1 MTERGAEALDLLK
14 DRIEL
19 RDIPFTE
26 RGSRLL
32 LFHQEDGFR
41 LRVAERWF
49 KKDRQLSAYRQRP
62 PLIEAWQFLGPDG
75 EALSGQL
82 RTAPHR
88 VDYDTVVGTFTIS
101 FLDEE
106 TLLICLP
113 ASHCGIRMQAYTM
126 ESRPDRRGGVSW
138 LSGDIHRRI
147 AYTTNARII
156 SNEIRG
162 DETGRQVIR
171 LTCDATEGGR
181 ALTLNVTPRLANNR
195 SIPPVEWALADAEA
209 RWIDWF
215 DRTPAVRPGREAQY
229 YYAWW
234 ILRAGLI
241 SRRFYTTREAMMP
254 SKIHYVGVW
263 QWDALFHAVAYRHI
277 DPQLAHDQI
286 RVVLDHQREDGMLP
300 DAIHD
305 EGTVTHLDFP
315 VASDVTKP
323 PLAAWAVWKIHEA
336 RPDRDFL
343 DEVYE
348 PLVRWNA
355 WWFEQCDSDRNG
367 MPEYHHPFSSG
378 LDDSPLWDRGVPAE
392 SPDLATYLYLQMEA
406 LSLIAGELG
415 LGDESREWAHR
426 ADELLQRTIELQ
438 WDEAAGLFWAQHE
451 GEPIRVKT
459 PFSLFPLCS
468 GKLPQASI
476 DRLAAHVADPS
487 SFWTAYPVPTVAL
500 DDPNY
505 NPAQMWRG
513 PTWLNVNYLLIEG
526 LQRSGQV
533 DLARELRSRTL
544 ALVETQRDIYEYY
557 DPATALPPPRAA
569 PIFGWTAALYVD
581 LAIQEAAESP

>member
-1 MTERGAEALDLLK
+1 MTDRGAAALELLK
-14 DRIEL
+14 DRIDL

-49 KKDRQLSAYRQRP
+49 KRDRQLSAYRQRP
-62 PLIEAWQFLGPDG
+62 PLIEDWVFLGADG
-75 EALSGQL
+75 EALSGEL

-88 VDYDTVVGTFTIS
+88 VDYETAVGVFTIS

-113 ASHCGIRMQAYTM
+113 AALCGIRMQAYTV
-126 ESRPDRRGGVSW
+126 ESRADRRGGVSW

-147 AYTTNARII
+147 AYTTNARIV
-156 SNEIRG
+156 SNEIRSDDSG
-162 DETGRQVIR
+162 HQLIR

-181 ALTLNVTPRLANNR
+181 ALTVNVTPRLASNR

-209 RWIDWF
+209 RWVDWF
-215 DRTPAVRPGREAQY
+215 DRAPSVRPEREGQY
-229 YYAWW
+229 FYAWW

-263 QWDALFHAVAYRHI
+263 QWDALFHAIAYRHT
-277 DPQLAHDQI
+277 DAGLAHDQV

-323 PLAAWAVWKIHEA
+323 PLAAWAVWKVHEA
-336 RPDRDFL
+336 VQDRDFL

-348 PLVRWNA
+348 PLARWNA
-355 WWFEQCDSDRNG
+355 WWFEQCDSDQNR

-378 LDDSPLWDRGVPAE
+378 LDDSPLWDQGVPTE
-392 SPDLATYLYLQMEA
+392 SPDLATYLFLHMEA
-406 LSLIAGELG
+406 LSLIAAELG
-415 LGDESREWAHR
+415 LADESREWTRR
-426 ADELLQRTIELQ
+426 AEEVLQRTIETQ
-438 WDEAAGLFWAQHE
+438 WDEAAGLFWARHE
-451 GEPIRVKT
+451 GEAVRVKT
-459 PFSLFPLCS
+459 PFSLFPICS
-468 GKLPQASI
+468 GRLPEAFV
-476 DRLAAHVADPS
+476 DRLAAHLADPS
-487 SFWTAYPVPTVAL
+487 SFWPAYPVPTVAL
-500 DDPNY
+500 DDPHY
-505 NPAQMWRG
+505 NSAQMWRG

-526 LQRSGQV
+526 LQRSGQTE
-533 DLARELRSRTL
+533 LARELRSRTL

-557 DPATALPPPRAA
+557 DPSTAVPPPRAA
-569 PIFGWTAALYVD
+569 PIFGWSAALYVD
-581 LAIQEAAESP
+581 LAIQEAAEGE